1 MSSKYFMLFIAA
13 MLFSCYGVPYDFEL
27 DGGMVKKPNTQKG
40 HIIFANC
47 QTTADIHLL
56 KDAAK
61 NFEDELCIEINVENG
76 AFQFPNPRLLA
87 PATLFLID
95 DASLPTLLSAPE
107 DGWAFV
113 NVAKLGRNDDPF
125 FESRVTKEISRGFA
139 ILCGAFMSQ
148 YANPLVSCITKPEQ
162 LDAIEKATLPFDSLI
177 RIPTYLDGYGISP
190 YEPYS
195 YMDACQE
202 GFAPA
207 PTNEV
212 QQAIWDKV
220 HAIPSN
226 PMKIEF
232 DPKKGR

>member
-1 MSSKYFMLFIAA
+1 
-13 MLFSCYGVPYDFEL
+13 
-27 DGGMVKKPNTQKG
+27 
-40 HIIFANC
+40 
-47 QTTADIHLL
+47 
-56 KDAAK
+56 
-61 NFEDELCIEINVENG
+61 
-76 AFQFPNPRLLA
+76 
-87 PATLFLID
+87 LFLID